1 MVAATNKAAG
11 KIRKMSESKA
21 IAQEISNTLVE
32 KLKSISEE
40 VVGKE
45 TVPRR
50 RNCMH
55 MRYSNEEKAT
65 LGKYIDA
72 NMERALERLRQG
84 KDGSNFKVKKLEQTS
99 RKAKTLY

>member
-1 MVAATNKAAG
+1 MRGGRVVKA
-11 KIRKMSESKA
+11 K
-21 IAQEISNTLVE
+21 VE
-32 KLKSISEE
+32 QVMIWSVKHSL
-40 VVGKE
+40 GKE

-55 MRYSNEEKAT
+55 MRYSNEEKAA